1 QGLMKPKSH
10 GTVVPEARYRH
21 PQLIDFLTHVAR
33 AAGASNIDHYFRSGT
48 ITDIEKLTE
57 LSAHFLFIA
66 MGFGSDEFIP
76 LVGNKEAPAF
86 VPQSE
91 GYYPWAFYSVPTVHE
106 DLMEVFHKRAMQYL
120 HSDAAGRK
128 THVVITN
135 FRALIVCDLRR
146 YLPEYDLA
154 L

>member
-1 QGLMKPKSH
+1 
-10 GTVVPEARYRH
+10 
-21 PQLIDFLTHVAR
+21 
-33 AAGASNIDHYFRSGT
+33 
-48 ITDIEKLTE
+48 TE

-154 L
+154 LSDLYDAIAHQTHTNQAQKALKAWTALLDNFGPSSSSEKKKIRRTEVIHYV